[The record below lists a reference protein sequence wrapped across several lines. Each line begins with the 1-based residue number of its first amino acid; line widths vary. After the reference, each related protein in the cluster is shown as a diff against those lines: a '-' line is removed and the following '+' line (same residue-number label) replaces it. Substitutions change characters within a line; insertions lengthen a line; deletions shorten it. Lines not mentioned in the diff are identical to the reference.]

1 MRRVALTG
9 GLATGKSFVREAFA
23 RLGVPTFD
31 ADDAA
36 RAVVAPG
43 TPGLAAVAARF
54 GRGVL
59 DAAGALDRTA
69 LAERVFGDAEA
80 RRDLERIVHP
90 AVGRARDAWLAALAD
105 GPPGFSVSDIPL
117 LYEAGLDS
125 GFDAVVVVAC
135 DPATQMARAVARGMS
150 EADARRRIA
159 AQFPIAEKVARADHV
174 IRTDGTGAET
184 LDQVQALY
192 DALRSS

>member
-1 MRRVALTG
+1 MRKVALTG

-31 ADDAA
+31 ADAAA

-59 DAAGALDRTA
+59 DASGMLDRAA
-69 LAERVFGDAEA
+69 LAARVFGDAEA
-80 RRDLERIVHP
+80 RKDLEAIVHP
-90 AVGRARDAWLAALAD
+90 AVGQARDAWLATLAD

-117 LYEAGLDS
+117 LYEAGLEG

-135 DPATQMARAVARGMS
+135 DPAAQVARSVARGMT
-150 EADARRRIA
+150 EADAQRRIA
-159 AQFPIAEKVARADHV
+159 AQIPIADKAARADHV
-174 IRTDGTGAET
+174 ISTTGTEADT
-184 LDQVQALY
+184 LRQVQALY
-192 DALRSS
+192 DTLRAP